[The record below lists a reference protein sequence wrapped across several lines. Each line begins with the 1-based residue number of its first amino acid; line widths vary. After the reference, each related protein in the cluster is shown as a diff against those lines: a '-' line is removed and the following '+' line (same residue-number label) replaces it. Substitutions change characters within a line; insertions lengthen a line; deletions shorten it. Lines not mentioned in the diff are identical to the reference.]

1 MNTFQAIGVTK
12 TFPGVKALDNVSF
25 TVKSGEVLAIVGE
38 NGAGKST
45 LIKILS
51 GIYQP
56 DDGNLKINDETISFA
71 TPQSAFDAGIAVVHQ
86 ELSYVPELTVA
97 ENIMMARYPRTK
109 FGFVDWKI
117 IYRDAKAILLR
128 LGLDIDPSIPV
139 KKCSTAQKQQVEI
152 AKALYWNARLVIF
165 DEPTAVLNDDESA
178 NLFRCIQE
186 LKQNG
191 VAIIYISHK
200 LGEVFQLAD
209 TISVLRDGKH
219 IATHKAKSITQQDLI
234 TLMVGRE
241 LSDLYPKTN
250 TLLGDVVLEA
260 VGLSNG
266 ICQDISFSLRRG
278 EILGVYGMMGSG
290 HVELGQMLFGD
301 KPATQGKL
309 YIEGSPVRIRQ
320 PIDAIHHGISYV
332 PSERKTEGLALIHSV
347 EANVVSVHYEIAQK
361 AMLDI
366 EHDSRV
372 TKEWIDTMRIKTPS
386 GKTLTQ
392 SLSGGNQQ
400 KVVLAKWMLV
410 SPRILIMVDPTRGID
425 VGSKAEIYQMMDHF
439 AANGM
444 SVIMITSEMPELI
457 GMSDRAIV
465 MCQGRIN
472 GNFPK
477 ESLTQEAIVYA
488 AIGGGE

>member
-1 MNTFQAIGVTK
+1 M
-12 TFPGVKALDNVSF
+12 
-25 TVKSGEVLAIVGE
+25 
-38 NGAGKST
+38 
-45 LIKILS
+45 
-51 GIYQP
+51 
-56 DDGNLKINDETISFA
+56 
-71 TPQSAFDAGIAVVHQ
+71 
-86 ELSYVPELTVA
+86 
-97 ENIMMARYPRTK
+97 
-109 FGFVDWKI
+109 
-117 IYRDAKAILLR
+117 
-128 LGLDIDPSIPV
+128 
-139 KKCSTAQKQQVEI
+139 
-152 AKALYWNARLVIF
+152 
-165 DEPTAVLNDDESA
+165 
-178 NLFRCIQE
+178 
-186 LKQNG
+186 
-191 VAIIYISHK
+191 
-200 LGEVFQLAD
+200 AD

-234 TLMVGRE
+234 TLMVRRE
-241 LSDLYPKTN
+241 LSDLYQKTN